1 MIDRMLF
8 KLKGMK
14 KLTVF
19 LTCATIFQSLATIL
33 QAKYLAV
40 SITHLFNGEKL
51 SLQLVPIALFLTFF
65 MLRELIIL
73 VREKQMKA
81 FAGESG
87 RNLRE
92 QFMKQLYQ
100 LGPKQR
106 LLRT

>member
-40 SITHLFNGEKL
+40 SITHLFNGKKE
-51 SLQLVPIALFLTFF
+51 IAQKIKKCLEDNF
-65 MLRELIIL
+65 
-73 VREKQMKA
+73 
-81 FAGESG
+81 S
-87 RNLRE
+87 
-92 QFMKQLYQ
+92 
-100 LGPKQR
+100 
-106 LLRT
+106 